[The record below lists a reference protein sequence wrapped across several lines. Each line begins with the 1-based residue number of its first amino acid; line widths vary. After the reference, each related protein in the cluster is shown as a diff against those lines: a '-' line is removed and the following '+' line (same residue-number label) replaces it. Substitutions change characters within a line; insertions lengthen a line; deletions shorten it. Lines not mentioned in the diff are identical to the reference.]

1 MRDDLPSRVGLCV
14 GDSAA
19 VLTLLPSLGLRTLEE
34 KVALPDSSLSKSKSR
49 YTERE
54 IVNQKET
61 NSWQTATLPYKQKQL
76 TLLVQI

>member
-1 MRDDLPSRVGLCV
+1 MRDYLPSVVGLCV

-54 IVNQKET
+54 IVNQKVNSFLGKELLSLT
-61 NSWQTATLPYKQKQL
+61 NKNN
-76 TLLVQI
+76 LLC